1 MVVLRSSLGV
11 SLLAVVFAA
20 VVLAVV
26 APVPLNA
33 QDNARDGEQFAF
45 VSGPGGSCAFRRT
58 GPAVTAI
65 VTTPVQSQ
73 ASQIYCQVPEGFR
86 PLTQVWREATA
97 YIGDP
102 GSPEAIRA
110 GVINYFSVDPDSSI
124 IDGGGH
130 IENASFGSG
139 YATTGVNF
147 ELDWFTATH
156 VVTGAFANLEE
167 HRGGKFTLERGGHF
181 VRARLATDRSP
192 VQHWARQKPA
202 DIFRIPEGY
211 RPHVPVLR
219 TVEGAAVN
227 GDGVPVDPPR
237 VVVFEIAVAPD
248 GAARYVDGQPLDDV
262 GYLAY
267 ELDVSWET
275 APSPDRPVLEDLHA
289 AIYAETRDEKSWPSN
304 WGRGDVP
311 LAEWS
316 GVSTDA
322 IGRVTHL
329 ELRRFGAYGAIPPS
343 IGRLGALK
351 TLHLGGG
358 EAREQNWLRVA
369 PEDLASL
376 TRLESLNLDWLPVTG
391 ALPPEW
397 AQLTN
402 LRTLLLRGTGFTGP
416 LPPEW
421 SELRRLEV
429 LDLGQ
434 TAVSGR
440 LPPEWSGMQNLE
452 RLVLSSPHLEG
463 PLPKGWATMPHLR
476 VLDIR
481 GTPLTGSLPPEW
493 SRMPRLEHVRLWHTE
508 LDPLIPAVWGMNRS
522 LQFVHLENQ
531 SANLP
536 SLRQEY
542 LRGLLNAHDSEPG
555 REETRCRDGH
565 VSYVYHCNGTE
576 TE

>member
-1 MVVLRSSLGV
+1 MVVFRSSPGV

-26 APVPLNA
+26 APAALNA
-33 QDNARDGEQFAF
+33 QSNARDDEQFAF
-45 VSGPGGSCAFRRT
+45 ISGPGGSCAFRRT
-58 GPAVTAI
+58 GPTVTII
-65 VTTPVQSQ
+65 VTTPVQRQ
-73 ASQIYCQVPEGFR
+73 TSQIYCQAPEGFR

-97 YIGDP
+97 YIGNP

-110 GVINYFSVDPDSSI
+110 GVVNYVSVNPDGSI
-124 IDGGGH
+124 VDVGGH
-130 IENASFGSG
+130 IAEFESE
-139 YATTGVNF
+139 YATTGVSF

-167 HRGGKFTLERGGHF
+167 HRGGKFLLERGGHF

-192 VQHWARQKPA
+192 VQHWARQKPG
-202 DIFRIPEGY
+202 DLFRIPEGY

-219 TVEGAAVN
+219 TVKGAAVN
-227 GDGVPVDPPR
+227 IDGVPLDPPR
-237 VVVFEIAVAPD
+237 IVVFQIAVAPD
-248 GAARYVDGQPLDDV
+248 GAVRYRDRPLLDDV

-267 ELDVSWET
+267 ALDTSWET
-275 APSPDRPVLEDLHA
+275 AASPDRPVLEDLHA
-289 AIYAETRDEKSWPSN
+289 KIYAETLDEKRWPPN
-304 WGRGDVP
+304 WGDSDVP
-311 LAEWS
+311 LAEWF

-322 IGRVTHL
+322 VGRVTHL
-329 ELRRFGAYGAIPPS
+329 ELGHIGAYGTVPPT
-343 IGRLGALK
+343 IGRLGTLK
-351 TLHLGGG
+351 TLNFGSG
-358 EAREQNWLRVA
+358 EGLSRIRVA

-376 TRLESLNLDWLPVTG
+376 TRLESLNLDGQSVTG
-391 ALPPEW
+391 SLPPEW

-402 LRTLLLRGTGFTGP
+402 LRTLLLRGTGITGP

-421 SELRRLEV
+421 AELRRLEV

-452 RLVLSSPHLEG
+452 RLELSSPHLEG
-463 PLPKGWATMPHLR
+463 PLPAAWVAMPHLR

-481 GTPLTGSLPPEW
+481 STPVTGPLPPEW
-493 SRMPRLEHVRLWHTE
+493 NRMPSLEHVYLWHTE
-508 LDPLIPAVWGMNRS
+508 LDLLIPAVWGMSRS
-522 LQFVHLENQ
+522 LQFVHLEGQ

-542 LRGLLNAHDSEPG
+542 LRSLLNSHDSEPA
-555 REETRCRDGH
+555 RKETRCRDGH
-565 VSYVYHCNGTE
+565 ISYVYHCHGTE